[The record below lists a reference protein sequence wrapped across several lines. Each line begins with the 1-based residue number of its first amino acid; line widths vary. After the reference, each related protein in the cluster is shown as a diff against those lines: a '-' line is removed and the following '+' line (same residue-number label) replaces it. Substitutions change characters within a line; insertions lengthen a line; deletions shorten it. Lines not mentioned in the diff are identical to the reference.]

1 MKRFRDRNISQKLLL
16 GFLSMVV
23 FMVIVG
29 VVGAYGMIQI
39 NNMDTY
45 LYESQTAPI
54 EDIYDANSS
63 LALIRSEARGGMIY
77 AGDPQKVDEYYQK
90 YLKEKKDYDEAI
102 ARYRKTMYLPESV
115 KMYEETSKM
124 IETVFVPAL
133 EKSFASAKAGD
144 RDAAVSAIVD
154 ITDDMNTIYGNHE
167 KMVEARM
174 EEAKRTSDS
183 NTFVAMILLAVL
195 IAVNV
200 VGAIGAIF
208 LGRKISQSICVP
220 IGRVA
225 DAAGDIAL
233 GRIDVDLSDVNSKD
247 ETGMLATAFIEMLV
261 GIRKQVTV
269 AELISNGDFTQ
280 PVPLRSN
287 EDVLGLSLQK
297 IEDDLSSTLHTIRAA
312 ADQVNTG
319 SEQVSAAAQ
328 ALSSGATEQAASVEE
343 LNASIVSVAQQAE
356 QNAISVKK
364 AMDYVNEAGKGILEG
379 NKCMQELNQAM
390 REIGDSSHE
399 ISRITKLVEDIAFQT
414 NILALNAAVEAARA
428 GSAGKGFAVVAD
440 EVRNLAAKSA
450 QAANQ
455 TTQLIQKSVSTVSQG
470 EQLAEETLKILIT
483 VEEKAQMVDQSIRE
497 VEASSSAQ
505 AAAIEQINSGL
516 SQVSAVIQTNAATAE
531 ESSASSE
538 ELATQAQALQSE
550 VVKFKL
556 AGVKDWMPMQN
567 GELFL

>member
-1 MKRFRDRNISQKLLL
+1 MKRFRDMNISQKLLT

-29 VVGAYGMIQI
+29 AVGAYGMIQI

-45 LYESQTAPI
+45 LYEKQTAPI

-77 AGDPQKVDEYYQK
+77 AGNAQKVDEYYQK
-90 YLKEKKDYDEAI
+90 YLNEKKEYDVAI
-102 ARYRKTMYLPESV
+102 EKYRKTMYLPESV
-115 KMYEETSKM
+115 KMYEETSKL

-144 RDAAVSAIVD
+144 RDGAVNAMVE
-154 ITDDMNTIYGNHE
+154 ITNEMNTIYGNHE

-183 NTFVAMILLAVL
+183 NTSIAMILLIVL
-195 IAVNV
+195 IAVNLI
-200 VGAIGAIF
+200 GAIGAIL

-233 GRIDVDLSDVNSKD
+233 GRIDIDLSDVNSKD
-247 ETGMLATAFIEMLV
+247 ETGVLAAAFTEMLE
-261 GIRKQVTV
+261 GIRKQVKV

-297 IEDDLSSTLHTIRAA
+297 IEDDLSSTLLIIRAA

-364 AMDYVNEAGKGILEG
+364 AMDYVYEAGVGVQEG
-379 NKCMQELNQAM
+379 NKCMQDLNQAM
-390 REIGDSSHE
+390 REIGASSQE

-455 TTQLIQKSVSTVSQG
+455 TTDLIQKSVTTVSHG
-470 EQLAEETLKILIT
+470 ERLAEETLKILIT

-505 AAAIEQINSGL
+505 AVAIEQINNGL

-556 AGVKDWMPMQN
+556 AGARDWMPTQN

>member
-1 MKRFRDRNISQKLLL
+1 MKRFRDMNISQKLLT
-16 GFLSMVV
+16 GFLSIVV
-23 FMVIVG
+23 FMVVVG
-29 VVGAYGMIQI
+29 AVGAYGMIQI

-45 LYESQTAPI
+45 LYEEQTAPI

-77 AGDPQKVDEYYQK
+77 AGNAQKVDEYYQK
-90 YLKEKKDYDEAI
+90 YLNEKKEYDVAI
-102 ARYRKTMYLPESV
+102 EKYRKTMYLPESV
-115 KMYEETSKM
+115 KMYEETSKL

-144 RDAAVSAIVD
+144 RDGAVNAMVD
-154 ITDDMNTIYGNHE
+154 ITNEMNTIYGNHE

-183 NTFVAMILLAVL
+183 NTSIAMILLIVL
-195 IAVNV
+195 IAVNL
-200 VGAIGAIF
+200 VGAIGAIL

-233 GRIDVDLSDVNSKD
+233 GRIDIDLSDVNSKD
-247 ETGMLATAFIEMLV
+247 ETGVLAAAFTEMLE
-261 GIRKQVTV
+261 GIRKQVKV

-280 PVPLRSN
+280 SVPLRSN

-297 IEDDLSSTLHTIRAA
+297 IEDDLSSTLLIIRAA

-364 AMDYVNEAGKGILEG
+364 AMDYVQEAGAGVQEG
-379 NKCMQELNQAM
+379 NKHMQDLNQAM
-390 REIGDSSHE
+390 REIGASSQE

-455 TTQLIQKSVSTVSQG
+455 TTDLIQKSVSTVSQG
-470 EQLAEETLKILIT
+470 ERLAEETLKILIT

-497 VEASSSAQ
+497 IEASSSAQ
-505 AAAIEQINSGL
+505 AVAIEQINNGL

-550 VVKFKL
+550 VGKFKL
-556 AGVKDWMPMQN
+556 AGARDWMPMQN

>member
-1 MKRFRDRNISQKLLL
+1 MKRFRDMNISQKLLT
-16 GFLSMVV
+16 GFLSIVV
-23 FMVIVG
+23 FMVVVG
-29 VVGAYGMIQI
+29 AVGAYGMIQI

-45 LYESQTAPI
+45 LYEEQTAPI

-77 AGDPQKVDEYYQK
+77 AGNAQKVDEYYQK
-90 YLKEKKDYDEAI
+90 YLNEKKEYDVAI
-102 ARYRKTMYLPESV
+102 EKYRKTMYLPESV
-115 KMYEETSKM
+115 KMYEETSKL

-144 RDAAVSAIVD
+144 RDGAVNAMVD
-154 ITDDMNTIYGNHE
+154 ITNEMNTIYGNHE

-183 NTFVAMILLAVL
+183 NTSIAMILLIVL
-195 IAVNV
+195 IAVNL
-200 VGAIGAIF
+200 VGAIGAIL

-233 GRIDVDLSDVNSKD
+233 GRIDIDLSDVNSKD
-247 ETGMLATAFIEMLV
+247 ETGVLAAAFTEMLE
-261 GIRKQVTV
+261 GIRKQVKV

-280 PVPLRSN
+280 SVPLRSN

-297 IEDDLSSTLHTIRAA
+297 IEDDLSSTLLIIRAA

-364 AMDYVNEAGKGILEG
+364 AMDYVQEAGAGVQEG
-379 NKCMQELNQAM
+379 NKHMQDLNQAM
-390 REIGDSSHE
+390 REIGASSQE

-455 TTQLIQKSVSTVSQG
+455 TTDLIQKSVSTVSQG
-470 EQLAEETLKILIT
+470 ERLAEETLKILIT

-497 VEASSSAQ
+497 IEASSSEQ
-505 AAAIEQINSGL
+505 AVAIEQINNGL

-550 VVKFKL
+550 VGKFKL
-556 AGVKDWMPMQN
+556 AGARDWMPTQN